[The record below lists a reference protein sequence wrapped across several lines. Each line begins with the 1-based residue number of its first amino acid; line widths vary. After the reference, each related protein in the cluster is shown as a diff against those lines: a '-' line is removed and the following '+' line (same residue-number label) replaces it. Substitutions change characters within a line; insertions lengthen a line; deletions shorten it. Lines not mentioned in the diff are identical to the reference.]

1 MGILRSP
8 ETMRKEIIGY
18 LKSNPVDS
26 NGFPFL
32 EHLANDKVA
41 C

>member
-18 LKSNPVDS
+18 LKSNPFDS